1 MITKFKLYESINID
15 SNLDDNLTSKIIDD
29 MSFIVYKGT
38 KKDGKKSKNYKSIR
52 IKNLNGN
59 KKSRIINNKKEI
71 EYIIEIDMTNKDKI
85 YGKYKSINNLENS
98 ILIYINDDIVIDMND
113 EKYDIYVLIDKISKE
128 YKNYLKKEW
137 KIK

>member
-29 MSFIVYKGT
+29 MSFIVYKGI

-59 KKSRIINNKKEI
+59 KKSRIINNKKEN

-85 YGKYKSINNLENS
+85 YGKYKSINNLESS
-98 ILIYINDDIVIDMND
+98 ISIYINDEHIIDMSD